1 MRGAAPR
8 VVPGDGNA
16 RMNEPRS
23 ICWYEGRWHDGD
35 TPLMGSTTHAAW
47 LGSVVFDGARAFEGL
62 APDLDRHCAR
72 AVRSAEALHMRPPV
86 DAARIESLAR
96 EGILRFP
103 PGEALYIRPMFWV
116 QDGLIAYDPESTRFA
131 LVITR
136 MPLPDPAAGFTACLS
151 SYRRPAPDQAPTQAK
166 ASCLYPLASL
176 AVFEA
181 RARGFDNAVLRDP
194 KDNVAEFTAQNLFM
208 VKDGVCSTP
217 APNGTFLAGI
227 TRQRVI
233 ALLRETGTEVVER
246 TISPDELLA
255 ADEIF
260 ATGNHGKV
268 TPCLRYEGA
277 ALAPGPCAARARA
290 LYWEWARATAPARR

>member
-1 MRGAAPR
+1 MSDVA
-8 VVPGDGNA
+8 
-16 RMNEPRS
+16 S
-23 ICWYEGRWHDGD
+23 ICWYDGRWHDGD

-47 LGSVVFDGARAFEGL
+47 LASVVFDGARAFDGL

-72 AVRSAEALHMRPPV
+72 AVRSAEALRMRPPV
-86 DAARIESLAR
+86 DAARVEALAR

-116 QDGLIAYDPESTRFA
+116 QDGLIAFDPASTRFA

-136 MPLPDPAAGFTACLS
+136 MSLPDPAAGFTACLS
-151 SYRRPAPDQAPTQAK
+151 SFRRPAPDQAPTHTK

-181 RARGFDNAVLRDP
+181 RERGFDNAVMRDP
-194 KDNVAEFTAQNLFM
+194 IGNVAEFTAQNLFV
-208 VKDGVCSTP
+208 VKGGVCSTP
-217 APNGTFLAGI
+217 VPNGTFLDGI

-233 ALLRETGTEVVER
+233 ALLRAAGTEVVER
-246 TISPDELLA
+246 TVRPDELLA

-260 ATGNHGKV
+260 ATGNHSKV
-268 TPCLRYEGA
+268 MPCLRYEGV

-290 LYWEWARATAPARR
+290 LYWEWARATAPVSRD